1 MSSATEFDVGP
12 LTWVKGEI
20 DQALQQA
27 RENLQNY
34 AANPDD
40 VTALKHASTHLHQV
54 TGAIQMVGL
63 EGVGKFCEEMESLLA
78 AVEGQKVAPS
88 STVFSAV
95 EAAMEALAGY
105 LDELMDGQPDQPLRL
120 FPAYENLLRQR
131 GAERVSGSDLFFPD
145 LSLRAPKNPAATP
158 VPENSQREFVRS
170 QRGRFQRGLL
180 FWLKGDPAGMKLMR
194 QAVDAIDQAQA
205 LPAQRTFW
213 WAASALLE
221 ALEAAGSNASIE
233 CKQLCA
239 RIDLQMRRMSEGAA
253 KVAERLLRDVLYQI
267 ALTPSET
274 PGVQKVRDLFE
285 LQDYLPQAGE
295 TKMAP
300 DEQERLAPLV
310 RELRDQLL
318 SAKDVWLKYAA
329 GNRDLLKQFQ
339 QQLGKLL
346 LRAQGLGDNPLT
358 ELLGAL
364 GKESATL
371 ANVANERQESVALEM
386 ATALLL
392 LENGLEHYF
401 QLSPEFPLQAQAQA
415 QRVQASIAGDLAAA
429 PQVDLLDEM
438 GRKAQEKLVL
448 AQVVSEIQTNLR
460 HAENVLDSY
469 FRDAAQTADIPALA
483 PMLRQ
488 VEGALLILEQP
499 DAASL
504 LREAGR
510 LISTFAEGMEAS
522 DDDKEKVADALSSL
536 GFFVETVQH
545 GHADSEGVIAPVLR
559 RLRGE
564 AEPLAAVLEDEEQE
578 IALAPAAELPAEPVS
593 AEPAP
598 VPLSAALESWNGN
611 RADSQLTE
619 QLLTS
624 LTAWRQDAELA
635 GESDKSSEAGKAAQ
649 ALKSGQLDQAAA
661 ALQALFAPRA
671 EAVPSDQAVRLLDAD
686 EEAVDAELL
695 ETYLEEANEVLERVQ
710 TNLAALHTDR
720 HDQEALTTIRRGF
733 HTLKGSGRM
742 VGLTTLG
749 EVAWRIEQVLNKWLE
764 EEKTPTPEL
773 LQLIGMANDGFVRWV
788 AELTE
793 TGHAD
798 VQAQA
803 IESLADQLLN
813 GTTAEQPVAEA
824 VEPES
829 EVPAIEL
836 VEPEALQPDW
846 MPEPL
851 DTDPDTPA
859 EELVQ
864 NQFTADANEWL
875 PQPAAADDN
884 TLEEL
889 AIELPALAESEAA
902 LSESPAEL
910 NDFAAVPLD
919 EVTLIELGDDEAVAE
934 PPVVEEAEPVALPEA
949 VPAAEAEAELDLDTL
964 IGDALSATA
973 EIAPADLYISD
984 SEAAPVAVV
993 EEVTAETAVLEPE
1006 ELSAIELEAEP
1017 AGELDDTAVM
1027 LESDVTALLHS
1038 EPEVTSEP
1046 VAADESVSAAL
1057 PEEEIVIGNLS
1068 LSPTLFEIFNNEAAG
1083 CIRTLEQALSEL
1095 RQDPTHPQT
1104 ELFVR
1109 GAHTLAGIAATT
1121 GFKPLAELGHALEHW
1136 LELRC
1141 TKPVV
1146 FAAEEVG
1153 LIDDVLTALKTMATL
1168 IAARQMPH
1176 AEVELVDR
1184 LAAALDQAKMMS
1196 VAMAVETL
1204 PMVEEPVQSE
1214 AEQAIDSEVQA
1225 VLRQQGEDDALRAI
1239 QDDLDEQLLPI
1250 FLEEAQ
1256 ELMPQLSDA
1265 LRQTRTSTA
1274 DHEAIK
1280 ALQRVLHTLKGSAR
1294 MAGAMRVGELTHQ
1307 VESKVIEAE
1316 EKADFPESLLD
1327 ELEQAHDRVL
1337 QMLERLQRGEP
1348 SLPDL
1353 KAEDA
1358 NTALAGSEAVT
1369 EEAVKV
1375 GVAPA
1380 AAVTADAGQKAVLR
1394 VPATIVDRLVNEA
1407 GEVSI
1412 ARSRIEGEM
1421 LAFKQSLLDLT
1432 ENVIRLRGQL
1442 REIEIQAESQMQS
1455 RMEMAQEVH
1464 AEFDPLEF
1472 DRFTR
1477 FQELTRMMAESVND
1491 VSTVQQNLLKNLDET
1506 EAALLAQARMTREL
1520 QQELLRV
1527 RMVPL
1532 DSIAERLYRVV
1543 RQTAKELG
1551 KKANLDI
1558 RGAKTEIDRGVLEK
1572 MTAPIEHLLRNAIA
1586 HGLETQD
1593 ERQQDGKL
1601 AIGEI
1606 KFEASQQSNEI
1617 VLSIRDDGKGLNYEA
1632 IRNKG
1637 LQLGLLS
1644 EDEQVSNERLAELIF
1659 TPGFSTAA
1667 AVNQIAGRGIG
1678 MDVVKSEVTNLGGR
1692 IEIASTPGNGTLF
1705 TIYLPLTL
1713 AVTQA
1718 VLVSAAGQTY
1728 ALPSAMVEQVQEY
1741 KPAKL
1746 TEIYTAGSIEWLGN
1760 HYPLHYLPRLLGD
1773 EEHAATS
1780 KPYNSILL
1788 LRSGNSRVA
1797 IHVDELLGNREFV
1810 VKNIGPQ
1817 LARVSGVAGA
1827 TVMGSGQVLLILNPV
1842 HLAAVAAQQAEA
1854 MAGLPGAVVTTPVVL
1869 EQEQEQAGP
1878 PVIMVVDDSLT
1889 VRKITSRLLSREG
1902 YQVVTAKDGVDALQ
1916 QLQEL
1921 VPAVMLVDI
1930 EMPRMDG
1937 FELTKNVRGD
1947 TRLHEVPIIMITSRT
1962 AEKHR
1967 NYAMELGA
1975 NIYLGKPYQE
1985 EELLQHIEKFVQQQK
2000 VH

>member
-27 RENLQNY
+27 RENLQHY
-34 AANPDD
+34 AANPVDD
-40 VTALKHASTHLHQV
+40 TALKHAATHLHQV

-63 EGVGKFCEEMESLLA
+63 EGVGKFCEELEGLL
-78 AVEGQKVAPS
+78 
-88 STVFSAV
+88 SAV
-95 EAAMEALAGY
+95 DSQKIAPAAEVFAAAEQAMEALGAY
-105 LDELMDGQPDQPLRL
+105 LDELMDGKPDQPLRL
-120 FPAYENLLRQR
+120 LSAYENLLRRR
-131 GAERVSGSDLFFPD
+131 GIERVSGSDLFYPD
-145 LSLRAPKNPAATP
+145 LSLRAPKNPDAKP
-158 VPENSQREFVRS
+158 VPEAAQREFVRS

-180 FWLKGDPAGMKLMR
+180 FWLRGESAGMKLMR
-194 QAVDAIDQAQA
+194 QAVEAIDQAQA

-213 WAASALLE
+213 WAAGALLD
-221 ALEAAGSNASIE
+221 ALESAGNNASVE

-239 RIDLQMRRMSEGAA
+239 RIDLQMRRLSEGAS

-267 ALTPSET
+267 ALTPSAT
-274 PGVQKVRDLFE
+274 ASVQKVRELFE
-285 LQDYLPQAGE
+285 LQDYLPQAE
-295 TKMAP
+295 AKMAP
-300 DEQERLAPLV
+300 DAQERLAPLL

-318 SAKDVWLKYAA
+318 AAKDIWLKYSA

-339 QQLGKLL
+339 QLLGKLL
-346 LRAQGLGDNPLT
+346 LRSQGIGTHPLT
-358 ELLGAL
+358 ELLGLL
-364 GKESATL
+364 GDESAKL
-371 ANVANERQESVALEM
+371 GNIGADRQDGVALEM

-392 LENGLEHYF
+392 LENGFEHYF
-401 QLSPEFPLQAQAQA
+401 RLSPEFPAQAQAQG
-415 QRVQASIAGDLAAA
+415 QRVQASISGDLNSA

-438 GRKAQEKLVL
+438 GRKAQEKIVM
-448 AQVVSEIQTNLR
+448 AQVVSEIQVNLR
-460 HAENVLDSY
+460 HAESVLDTY
-469 FRDAAQTADIPALA
+469 FRDAAQTSEIPALA

-499 DAASL
+499 DAATL
-504 LREAGR
+504 LHEAGQ
-510 LISTFAEGMEAS
+510 LIGSFAAGTEIS
-522 DDDKEKVADALSSL
+522 QDDKEKVADALSSL

-545 GHADSEGVIAPVLR
+545 GHADNERVIAPVLR

-564 AEPLAAVLEDEEQE
+564 AEPEREALEEEELE
-578 IALAPAAELPAEPVS
+578 IPAIESFEVTEQSAGGLETAP
-593 AEPAP
+593 P
-598 VPLSAALESWNGN
+598 VPLATALEQWNEDRSN
-611 RADSQLTE
+611 ARLKDQLHA
-619 QLLTS
+619 S

-635 GESDKSSEAGKAAQ
+635 GESDKSSEAAKAAQ
-649 ALKSGQLDQAAA
+649 ALKAEQYDEAGEM
-661 ALQALFAPRA
+661 LQALFAPRA
-671 EAVPSDQAVRLLDAD
+671 EALPSDQAVRLLDAD

-710 TNLAALHTDR
+710 SNLTTLQSDR
-720 HDQEALTTIRRGF
+720 HDREALTTIRRGF

-773 LQLIGMANDGFVRWV
+773 LSLIGMAYEGFVGWV

-793 TGHAD
+793 KGQAD
-798 VQAQA
+798 VQSGE
-803 IESLADQLLN
+803 IEALADQLLN
-813 GTTAEQPVAEA
+813 GSAALGFAAGPSVEPAAEPTEPALGMLLEQAEEIPLAAVPPAADEWIDSEFGAVEPQPEADVRETSPAAEAAASEAVIGLEEPVTLIEGEEPEETSGLAEA
-824 VEPES
+824 VS
-829 EVPAIEL
+829 T
-836 VEPEALQPDW
+836 
-846 MPEPL
+846 PL
-851 DTDPDTPA
+851 
-859 EELVQ
+859 E
-864 NQFTADANEWL
+864 
-875 PQPAAADDN
+875 
-884 TLEEL
+884 
-889 AIELPALAESEAA
+889 
-902 LSESPAEL
+902 
-910 NDFAAVPLD
+910 
-919 EVTLIELGDDEAVAE
+919 EVTLIELPDEEEPTEAIAAVDEMA
-934 PPVVEEAEPVALPEA
+934 PLQVPEA
-949 VPAAEAEAELDLDTL
+949 MEELDFDTL
-964 IGDALSATA
+964 IGDALSA
-973 EIAPADLYISD
+973 APAMAHEDLYIRD
-984 SEAAPVAVV
+984 AANEAVA
-993 EEVTAETAVLEPE
+993 EEVEPAMPPADAAEQTLALQAEPV
-1006 ELSAIELEAEP
+1006 SELE
-1017 AGELDDTAVM
+1017 DTAIM
-1027 LESDVTALLHS
+1027 LESAVEELPAVENTVTET
-1038 EPEVTSEP
+1038 EPNEP
-1046 VAADESVSAAL
+1046 IPFAVL
-1057 PEEEIVIGNLS
+1057 PEEEIVIGDLS
-1068 LSPTLFEIFNNEAAG
+1068 LSPTLFDIFNNEAAG
-1083 CIRTLEQALSEL
+1083 CIRTLEQALADL
-1095 RQDPTHPQT
+1095 RRDPTHPQT
-1104 ELFVR
+1104 EPFVR
-1109 GAHTLAGIAATT
+1109 GSHTLAGIAATT

-1141 TKPVV
+1141 SKPVV
-1146 FAAEEVG
+1146 FAGEEVN
-1153 LIDDVLTALKTMATL
+1153 LIDDVLIALKTMATL

-1184 LAAALDQAKMMS
+1184 LVASLDQAKTMTAPAA
-1196 VAMAVETL
+1196 VAEDL
-1204 PMVEEPVQSE
+1204 PEQEPVTE
-1214 AEQAIDSEVQA
+1214 IEPLPEVDSEVQA

-1265 LRQTRTSTA
+1265 LRQSRGNRG
-1274 DHEAIK
+1274 DKEAVK

-1307 VESKVIEAE
+1307 VESKVIEAD
-1316 EKADFPESLLD
+1316 EKGDFPESLLD
-1327 ELEQAHDRVL
+1327 ELEHANDRVL
-1337 QMLERLQRGEP
+1337 LMLERMQRGEP
-1348 SLPDL
+1348 SLPDV
-1353 KAEDA
+1353 KPEENAAAELGEIPA
-1358 NTALAGSEAVT
+1358 A
-1369 EEAVKV
+1369 EAVKV

-1380 AAVTADAGQKAVLR
+1380 AAVATDAGQKAVLR
-1394 VPATIVDRLVNEA
+1394 VPANVVDRLVNEA

-1491 VSTVQQNLLKNLDET
+1491 VATVQQNLLKHLDET
-1506 EAALLAQARMTREL
+1506 EAALLAQGRMTREL

-1586 HGLETQD
+1586 HGLEMPE
-1593 ERQQDGKL
+1593 ERQDSGKL

-1606 KFEASQQSNEI
+1606 KFEASQQANEI
-1617 VLSIRDDGKGLNYEA
+1617 VLSIRDDGKGLNYAA

-1637 LQLGLLS
+1637 LQLGLLT
-1644 EDEQVSNERLAELIF
+1644 ENEAVSDERLAELIF
-1659 TPGFSTAA
+1659 TPGFSTAVS
-1667 AVNQIAGRGIG
+1667 VNQIAGRGIG

-1692 IEIASTPGNGTLF
+1692 IEISSTPGNGTQF

-1718 VLVSAAGQTY
+1718 VLVSAAGQTF

-1746 TEIYTAGSIEWLGN
+1746 TEIYTAGSVEWLGN
-1760 HYPLHYLPRLLGD
+1760 VYPLFYLPRLLGD
-1773 EEHAATS
+1773 EEHAAAS

-1817 LARVSGVAGA
+1817 LARVSGIAGA

-1842 HLAAVAAQQAEA
+1842 HLAAVAQQQAEA
-1854 MAGLPGAVVTTPVVL
+1854 MATMPGTVVTTPPL
-1869 EQEQEQAGP
+1869 PEQELEQAGP

-1947 TRLHEVPIIMITSRT
+1947 SRLHAVPIIMITSRT

-1985 EELLQHIEKFVQQQK
+1985 EELLQHIKTFVQQQK
-2000 VH
+2000 EH